1 MSFKPVVM
9 VNSTQVTIKNRKLV
23 VIGNTI
29 SEGVV
34 NLYYFKE
41 KFQKFGFDVSVVHK
55 VAFKLLFNI
64 INNFV
69 SRVTNNRVNVNDL
82 LNTMRDDGALENFIN
97 RFRDI

>member
-1 MSFKPVVM
+1 MSFKPVLM

-55 VAFKLLFNI
+55 VAFTLLVTIMKNLI
-64 INNFV
+64 II
-69 SRVTNNRVNVNDL
+69 D
-82 LNTMRDDGALENFIN
+82 
-97 RFRDI
+97 